1 MRLAA
6 LDNGHTFGTKALF
19 VMIRVMSRHPV
30 PDVVKTLKYRP
41 EFFGGPMGAVFQ
53 EVMRGPSEWSVGDRE
68 LMAGYVSKVNEC
80 EF

>member
-1 MRLAA
+1 MRLHV
-6 LDNGHTFGTKALF
+6 LDKGHPIATKALF
-19 VMIRVMSRHPV
+19 ALIHLLARHRV

-41 EFFGGPMGAVFQ
+41 DFFGAPVSDVFQ

-68 LMAGYVSKVNEC
+68 LMAAYVSKVNAC